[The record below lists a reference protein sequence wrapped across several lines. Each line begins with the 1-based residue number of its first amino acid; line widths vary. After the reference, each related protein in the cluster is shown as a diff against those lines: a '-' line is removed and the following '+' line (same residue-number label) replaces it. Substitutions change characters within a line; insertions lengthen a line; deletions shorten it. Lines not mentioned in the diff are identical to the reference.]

1 MPSSS
6 YAVVAYLTGDL
17 GKFLSGFRSAV
28 TPHHTHLRPHLSAL
42 SPRKLKI
49 SEDEVIKNFSRNKFQ
64 AIKIE
69 AGDVCSFR
77 PASATVY
84 LDLRSGQ
91 KSLWELNSQL
101 ASGPLAGKSD
111 WPFVP
116 HLTLAKLEDFKDVAR
131 VFQHARDRWHDY
143 QGTRSFS
150 VSELTLVREA
160 KPGVWI
166 DLASIHAGD

>member
-1 MPSSS
+1 
-6 YAVVAYLTGDL
+6 LEGDL
-17 GKFLSGFRSAV
+17 EKFIADFRTAV
-28 TPHHTHLRPHLSAL
+28 TPHHRHLRPHISAL

-49 SEDEVIKNFSRNKFQ
+49 SEAEVVKNFSRNKFQ

-91 KSLWELNSQL
+91 KSLWELNGQL
-101 ASGPLAGKSD
+101 GSGPLAGKSD
-111 WPFVP
+111 WPYVP

-143 QGTRSFS
+143 QGARSFA
-150 VSELTLVREA
+150 VTELTLVRESG
-160 KPGVWI
+160 PGIWV